1 MWPGPGSFPATGLF
15 LIITVSSGIKKLR
28 ADRYE
33 GKNSQCEYCRNLIK
47 LSGQI
52 DFKKE
57 IMQLKHKNIKDVL
70 ILRPLEKRIDASTAA
85 EFKQKMGEWI
95 DSGNRRIVL
104 NLSEVDFID
113 SSGLGA
119 IISGF
124 KRIGNDG
131 RLVICVVKESVM
143 SLFRLTRMNRVFDIY
158 ASENEA
164 LDALSIKA

>member
-1 MWPGPGSFPATGLF
+1 
-15 LIITVSSGIKKLR
+15 
-28 ADRYE
+28 
-33 GKNSQCEYCRNLIK
+33 
-47 LSGQI
+47 
-52 DFKKE
+52 
-57 IMQLKHKNIKDVL
+57 MQLKHKKTNDVL
-70 ILRPLEKRIDASTAA
+70 IVRPLEKRIDASTAA

-124 KRIGNDG
+124 KKIGNDG
-131 RLVICVVKESVM
+131 NLVICTVKESVM

-158 ASENEA
+158 ASETEA
-164 LDALSIKA
+164 LDALSVKA

>member
-1 MWPGPGSFPATGLF
+1 
-15 LIITVSSGIKKLR
+15 
-28 ADRYE
+28 
-33 GKNSQCEYCRNLIK
+33 
-47 LSGQI
+47 
-52 DFKKE
+52 
-57 IMQLKHKNIKDVL
+57 MQLKHSNINDVL
-70 ILRPLEKRIDASTAA
+70 IVRPLEKRIDASTAS

-124 KRIGNDG
+124 KKIDNDG

-158 ASENEA
+158 ASEGEA
-164 LDALSIKA
+164 LEALSGKG